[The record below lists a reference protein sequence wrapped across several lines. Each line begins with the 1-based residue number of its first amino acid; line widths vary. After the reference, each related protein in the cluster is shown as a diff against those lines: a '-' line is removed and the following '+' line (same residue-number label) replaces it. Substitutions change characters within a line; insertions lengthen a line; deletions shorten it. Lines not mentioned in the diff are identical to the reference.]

1 MSACNRECGE
11 FNARENSDR
20 CFGHAPCNRER
31 LAEDNKA
38 CVTKATA
45 TLPQIAG
52 LVVKKTRTRPAPPEI
67 LATWQGQARPIMV
80 DVDTVTPGAAET
92 YSYICVLTKGSAF
105 VRRVMS

>member
-1 MSACNRECGE
+1 MRVRIAIAVSAMLLATASGR
-11 FNARENSDR
+11 
-20 CFGHAPCNRER
+20 
-31 LAEDNKA
+31 AEDSKA

>member
-1 MSACNRECGE
+1 MRVRIAIAVSAMLLATATGR
-11 FNARENSDR
+11 
-20 CFGHAPCNRER
+20 
-31 LAEDNKA
+31 AEDNKA

>member
-1 MSACNRECGE
+1 MRVRIAIAVSAM
-11 FNARENSDR
+11 FLATANA
-20 CFGHAPCNRER
+20 F
-31 LAEDNKA
+31 AEDNKA

-80 DVDTVTPGAAET
+80 DVDTVAAGAAET